1 MAYNT
6 DCCYCLEPLDR
17 TVTNDRGEVIA
28 VPTTVLKCGHAF
40 CSECF
45 AEAIAKN
52 VGTFDG
58 NTRNQCALCLT
69 PFCSPIETDAHTAV
83 VLEQYELEIERLEST
98 VEDQRVK
105 LKQQAF
111 ILKVRGE
118 HLRRKDDAINSLAQI
133 HELMILNLSAS
144 GQVKDSGELRR
155 LLRTVQEWCGESMD
169 DDDDDSIEVESMS
182 ASLLR
187 KRRAATV
194 IQCWLQRRQLR
205 TRLLHRRRSGWTR
218 DQWSTFNAASIA
230 GPSFRDLLLRPDLDE
245 SEDSDMDTG
254 EDSYSYYHRHFP
266 DSDDEQIVVPGYD
279 NDEGQVVDGYVRMRE
294 WRDVQS
300 PFDDG
305 HG

>member
-169 DDDDDSIEVESMS
+169 DDDDDDDDDSTEVESIS
-182 ASLLR
+182 VSR
-187 KRRAATV
+187 
-194 IQCWLQRRQLR
+194 
-205 TRLLHRRRSGWTR
+205 
-218 DQWSTFNAASIA
+218 
-230 GPSFRDLLLRPDLDE
+230 LRPDLDE

-254 EDSYSYYHRHFP
+254 EDSYNYSFP
-266 DSDDEQIVVPGYD
+266 DSDDEQLVVHGYD
-279 NDEGQVVDGYVRMRE
+279 DDVGQVVDGYVRMRE

>member
-6 DCCYCLEPLDR
+6 DCCYCLESLDR
-17 TVTNDRGEVIA
+17 TVSNDRGEVIA

-169 DDDDDSIEVESMS
+169 DDDSTEVESIS
-182 ASLLR
+182 VSLLR
-187 KRRAATV
+187 KRAATV
-194 IQCWLQRRQLR
+194 IQCLMRRRRLRNRLQ
-205 TRLLHRRRSGWTR
+205 HRRRSGWTR

-254 EDSYSYYHRHFP
+254 EDSYNYSFP
-266 DSDDEQIVVPGYD
+266 DSDDEQLVVHGYD
-279 NDEGQVVDGYVRMRE
+279 DDVGQVVDGYIRMRE
-294 WRDVQS
+294 WRAGQS